1 MIRITIIEDD
11 ITIRRNL
18 VAFIGFHEDMELAAE
33 CGSVEDFLHQSS
45 SKAVEAD
52 ILLLDI
58 GLPGMSG
65 LEGIAKIKEIS
76 PDLDIIMLTT
86 YDEEEK
92 IFEALQ
98 SGACSYLSKKTSLEK
113 IIETVR
119 IVHEGGSYMSPAIA
133 RKLTGYLSKGAPTK
147 NTYKLT
153 PKQVLIIN
161 GLVDGLSYKGLAT
174 RLDVSVSTIKTHI
187 KRIYQTMHVSSKS
200 EAVAKYLKS
209 T

>member
-33 CGSVEDFLHQSS
+33 CGSVEGFLHQPTSEAL
-45 SKAVEAD
+45 KAD

-133 RKLTGYLSKGAPTK
+133 RKLTGYISKGAPTK